1 MIDREMGKKEV
12 GFTLIE
18 SMVAMLIVSIGLL
31 AMANLLITA
40 IRVNQASEMRL
51 EASSTARA
59 VMTASILQVRSTVGL
74 TQATMQANA
83 AGLVDSSKY
92 DTTGTWL
99 TLTPDPTVRLRLFR
113 CVGDVDLDASWR
125 VEVGGCAFRRD
136 DQCGGLLR

>member
-1 MIDREMGKKEV
+1 MLMRVEEK

-18 SMVAMLIVSIGLL
+18 SMVAMLIVSVGLL

-51 EASSTARA
+51 EASSMARA

-74 TQATMQANA
+74 TQAIMQTNA
-83 AGLVDSSKY
+83 AGLVDSNKY

-99 TLTPDPTVRLRLFR
+99 TLTPDPTVDCGFS
-113 CVGDVDLDASWR
+113 DVSVTLTWTLHGVPKSVVVHSGAMTN
-125 VEVGGCAFRRD
+125 VGGC
-136 DQCGGLLR
+136 